1 MSGVIG
7 ASVPAAKQIVHF
19 PGRGGRAA
27 IVADAES
34 LLSAVRG
41 SAGTHIVKDEQQR

>member
-1 MSGVIG
+1 
-7 ASVPAAKQIVHF
+7 VPRREHIVHF
-19 PGRGGRAA
+19 PGRDGRAA